1 MGRKGR
7 SWSRRS
13 GAGVRHVPGSRSP
26 QETCQLLGLLD
37 VAVVPHQFVPG
48 VFYLS
53 PLKVIECAA
62 AGCAIVASRQGDI
75 PWLLDDGRV
84 GVVLD
89 DPAIPAW
96 LEAIHGLL
104 DDPNRRHV
112 LGRGGPPPMLLTH
125 FTWRQIAEQHERI
138 LQSVVDSTKIQ
149 PVRQGQR

>member
-1 MGRKGR
+1 M
-7 SWSRRS
+7 
-13 GAGVRHVPGSRSP
+13 
-26 QETCQLLGLLD
+26 
-37 VAVVPHQFVPG
+37 VPHQFVPG

-62 AGCAIVASRQGDI
+62 AGCAIVASWQGDI

-96 LEAIHGLL
+96 LEAINGLL

-112 LGRGGPPPMLLTH
+112 LGQAARRHVLALH
-125 FTWRQIAEQHERI
+125 VAANRQAA
-138 LQSVVDSTKIQ
+138 
-149 PVRQGQR
+149 